1 MKSKSKTNTVT
12 KKRDSLK
19 EKSKG
24 YPPYSPEED
33 IFVQDERDTLDPEEL
48 ESGLMLSGKH
58 STPDRANKRVGAIDH
73 GLDIPGAELDD
84 NEEAAGN
91 EDEENN
97 YYSLGGD
104 NHAGLEEDK
113 G

>member
-1 MKSKSKTNTVT
+1 MKNKSKSDTAT
-12 KKRDSLK
+12 KKGDSIK
-19 EKSKG
+19 KKSKG

-33 IFVQDERDTLDPEEL
+33 IFIHDEREFLDPEEL
-48 ESGLMLSGKH
+48 ESGITLSGKQDI
-58 STPDRANKRVGAIDH
+58 PNKANKRVGAIDH

-104 NHAGLEEDK
+104 NHANLEEDR

>member
-1 MKSKSKTNTVT
+1 VKSKSKTNSVNR
-12 KKRDSLK
+12 KRDSIK
-19 EKSKG
+19 KKSKG

-33 IFVQDERDTLDPEEL
+33 IFIQDERELMDPEEL
-48 ESGLMLSGKH
+48 ESGVSLSGKQNL
-58 STPDRANKRVGAIDH
+58 PEKANKRVGAIDH

-104 NHAGLEEDK
+104 NHENLEEDR